1 MLLLYINRVYNFYS
15 MGGAIAVHIAAKQL
29 ISTLVALSVI
39 DVVEGEFLSEYLLHF
54 ELQSQEIHLKSLLT
68 INYT

>member
-1 MLLLYINRVYNFYS
+1 

-39 DVVEGEFLSEYLLHF
+39 DVVEGEFLSEYLLLF